1 MTDLGEKF
9 LETLS
14 LLFDPFFSIVAATCV
29 VLGFSARRKI
39 PRLRGLILGGLII
52 LAFFFW
58 MQICVFAYP
67 PNMLPPQKWLVSGI
81 TYTDGAEQLAAAP
94 RFRGLS
100 QARRNSELVYASG
113 GDPENVWEGWS
124 IQVVEIGGK
133 LVIAL
138 LAFVIGT
145 LPSLKKE
152 S

>member
-1 MTDLGEKF
+1 MADLGDKF

-14 LLFDPFFSIVAATCV
+14 LLFDPFFSMVAAACLG
-29 VLGFSARRKI
+29 LGFAARKKI
-39 PRLRGLILGGLII
+39 PILRGLVFGGLII
-52 LAFFFW
+52 LSFFFW

-67 PNMLPPQKWLVSGI
+67 PNVVPPQKWLIAGF
-81 TYTDGAEQLAAAP
+81 TYTDGAVQLAAAP

-145 LPSLKKE
+145 LPGLKKE
-152 S
+152 T